1 MAAMKVL
8 IADDHRLVRDGLRAS
23 LEGQD
28 DFVVVGEAGDGNEA
42 VLRARELKPDLV
54 LMDLEM
60 PGTSGIDACQEIRD
74 ILPDTKVLILTAAS
88 NRESVV
94 GSLLAGAQGYLLKL
108 SGEEDLLRSLRAIG
122 RGETILDPAVAGMI
136 AEGFTEFVKGENQRE
151 VEQLTPREKEALVLI
166 GQGSTNK
173 EIAAELVISEF
184 TARNMVSNIL
194 GKLGLKNRAELVAW
208 AFEHDIIP
216 RG

>member
-108 SGEEDLLRSLRAIG
+108 SGEEDLLRSLRVIG

-136 AEGFTEFVKGENQRE
+136 AEGFMEFVKGENQRE